1 MKIIITERQN
11 KLLMEGL
18 PASLRRRFNFKMIK
32 DHLDFSILESTNP
45 CEYDSAGN
53 FVSDMC
59 NMMVEDLIDDFY
71 QDTNEDV
78 DNKTKDD
85 LYYFMVYNFG
95 YYLRN
100 FYDKQCA

>member
-1 MKIIITERQN
+1 
-11 KLLMEGL
+11 
-18 PASLRRRFNFKMIK
+18 
-32 DHLDFSILESTNP
+32 
-45 CEYDSAGN
+45 
-53 FVSDMC
+53 MC

-95 YYLRN
+95 YYLKK
-100 FYDKQCA
+100 FHKQQCV

>member
-11 KLLMEGL
+11 KLLVEDL
-18 PASLRRRFNFKMIK
+18 PASFRRRFNFKMIK
-32 DHLDFSILESTNP
+32 DHLDFSLLESINP

-100 FYDKQCA
+100 FYDKQCQ

>member
-11 KLLMEGL
+11 KLLVENIPVGF
-18 PASLRRRFNFKMIK
+18 RRRFNFKMIK
-32 DHLDFSILESTNP
+32 DHLDFTVLESVSP
-45 CEYDSAGN
+45 CDWNNTDEFIG
-53 FVSDMC
+53 DMC

-95 YYLRN
+95 YYLKK
-100 FYDKQCA
+100 FHKQQCV

>member
-11 KLLMEGL
+11 KLLVEGL
-18 PASLRRRFNFKMIK
+18 PASFRRRFNFKMIK
-32 DHLDFSILESTNP
+32 NHLDFSLLESTNP

-59 NMMVEDLIDDFY
+59 DMMVEDLIEDFY
-71 QDTNEDV
+71 QNTNEDV

-85 LYYFMVYNFG
+85 LYYFMVDNFAQYLQIFYN
-95 YYLRN
+95 
-100 FYDKQCA
+100 KQCA